1 MKIRKVRPDD
11 LVAIL
16 QLFHETI
23 EHVCAS
29 DYPPDQIKAWS
40 AAGEDLP
47 KWRHRLED
55 QYFLVAEIDKILV
68 GFGSVYHG
76 GHIDLLYVHK
86 DYQKQGIAGRI
97 LSGLEKE
104 AQNQGKVNLSAEV
117 SITAR
122 PFFEKRG
129 YIVLKEQMVRLKGV
143 ELINY
148 IMQKNQS

>member
-1 MKIRKVRPDD
+1 M
-11 LVAIL
+11 LAIL
-16 QLFHETI
+16 RLFHETI

-47 KWRHRLED
+47 KWWYRLEN
-55 QYFLVAEIDKILV
+55 QYFLVAETDKFLV
-68 GFGSVYHG
+68 GFGSLDHG

-104 AQNQGKVNLSAEV
+104 AQNQGKENVSAEV

-129 YIVLKEQMVRLKGV
+129 YIVLKEQLVRLKRI

-148 IMQKNQS
+148 VMLKNQS